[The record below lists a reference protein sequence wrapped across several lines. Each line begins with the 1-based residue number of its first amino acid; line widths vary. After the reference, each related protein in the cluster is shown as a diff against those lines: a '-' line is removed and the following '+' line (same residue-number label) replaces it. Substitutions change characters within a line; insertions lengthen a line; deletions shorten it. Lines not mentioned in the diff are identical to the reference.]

1 MNEQTDRANR
11 TVRSIPSDPN
21 GPVAGNAE
29 AAMPGSAGFV
39 GVPASICVND
49 HVHGRTEANAGNS
62 LDDMESRIM
71 RAMATRANAPL
82 PGNVVHNPG
91 DGGTIAPDTTLAN
104 VIVDSPMQ
112 REQAIAA
119 AVAAGVPKRVT
130 LWSTLV
136 EARSSL
142 RLRDL
147 FFGAWDCV
155 AVALVMTA
163 TVWLI
168 PLIRLFTNAAYAL
181 AHPGTVY
188 TMAFLTAPFLYEATH
203 LLVRFKEHESHTDD
217 LLRTMR
223 WSFTRLCALRMLVMG
238 AAAAT
243 LIVGYAAVVSVL
255 GAQVGLASGGAG
267 GSIGS
272 GVGGIGSGVGGGVGG
287 ALSFPDATGIG
298 LGSGAANAGM
308 AWSPAGLSGV
318 IPDTS
323 AARFSLLT
331 LLGVAFSALFV
342 FGIAQLVADV
352 HARWPW
358 SMIAIPAL
366 WVALCVALL
375 AWHDVLAPL
384 LAGLP
389 PMVALITAVATGVAY
404 FAAMGRFVRLAPSVA
419 EAA

>member
-1 MNEQTDRANR
+1 MNAQADRTNR
-11 TVRSIPSDPN
+11 TDRSIPSDSN
-21 GPVAGNAE
+21 GPVAGNVE
-29 AAMPGSAGFV
+29 AAMPSSAGFV
-39 GVPASICVND
+39 GVPTSISVND
-49 HVHGRTEANAGNS
+49 HARGRSKGS
-62 LDDMESRIM
+62 VGDGLVDMESRIM
-71 RAMATRANAPL
+71 RAMAARADAPL

-91 DGGTIAPDTTLAN
+91 DGGAIAPDTALAN

-112 REQAIAA
+112 REQAIADS
-119 AVAAGVPKRVT
+119 VEAGVPKRVT

-136 EARSSL
+136 EARGSL

-188 TMAFLTAPFLYEATH
+188 AMVFLTAPFLYEATH

-255 GAQVGLASGGAG
+255 GAQVGLADGGA
-267 GSIGS
+267 
-272 GVGGIGSGVGGGVGG
+272 GGGVGG
-287 ALSFPDATGIG
+287 ATPFSDTNGIG
-298 LGSGAANAGM
+298 LGGGVANAGM
-308 AWSPAGLSGV
+308 VWSPAGLSGV

-323 AARFSLLT
+323 TARFSLMT
-331 LLGVAFSALFV
+331 LLGIAFSALFV

-358 SMIAIPAL
+358 SMIAVPTL

-375 AWHDVLAPL
+375 AWHDALAPL

-404 FAAMGRFVRLAPSVA
+404 FAAMGRFVRLEPAIA
-419 EAA
+419 GAA

>member
-39 GVPASICVND
+39 GVPASTCVND
-49 HVHGRTEANAGNS
+49 HVHGRDEVNAGNS

-71 RAMATRANAPL
+71 RAMATRENAMPINATN
-82 PGNVVHNPG
+82 GVG
-91 DGGTIAPDTTLAN
+91 SSAR
-104 VIVDSPMQ
+104 
-112 REQAIAA
+112 REQAIAGA
-119 AVAAGVPKRVT
+119 IAAGVPKRVT
-130 LWSTLV
+130 LWSTLA
-136 EARSSL
+136 EARGSL

-188 TMAFLTAPFLYEATH
+188 AMAFLTAPFLYEATH

-267 GSIGS
+267 GGIGS
-272 GVGGIGSGVGGGVGG
+272 GVGGSVGGGVGG
-287 ALSFPDATGIG
+287 ALFFPNATGIR

-308 AWSPAGLSGV
+308 VWSPAGLSDV

>member
-1 MNEQTDRANR
+1 MNAQVDRINR
-11 TVRSIPSDPN
+11 TDRSIPSDSN
-21 GPVAGNAE
+21 GPVAGDTE
-29 AAMPGSAGFV
+29 AAMPGSTGFV
-39 GVPASICVND
+39 GVPTSISVND
-49 HVHGRTEANAGNS
+49 HARGRSKVSAGGG
-62 LDDMESRIM
+62 LVDMESRIM
-71 RAMATRANAPL
+71 RAMAARADAPL
-82 PGNVVHNPG
+82 PGNAVHNPG
-91 DGGTIAPDTTLAN
+91 DGGAIAPDTALAN

-112 REQAIAA
+112 REQAIADS
-119 AVAAGVPKRVT
+119 VEAGVPKRVT

-136 EARSSL
+136 EARGSL

-188 TMAFLTAPFLYEATH
+188 AMVFLTAPFLYEATH

-238 AAAAT
+238 AATST
-243 LIVGYAAVVSVL
+243 LIVCYAAVVSVL
-255 GAQVGLASGGAG
+255 GAQVGLANGGAG
-267 GSIGS
+267 G
-272 GVGGIGSGVGGGVGG
+272 GVGGGIGSGVGG
-287 ALSFPDATGIG
+287 ALPFSDTTGIG

-308 AWSPAGLSGV
+308 AWIPAGLSGV
-318 IPDTS
+318 IPDAS
-323 AARFSLLT
+323 AARFSLMT
-331 LLGVAFSALFV
+331 LLGIAFSALFV

-352 HARWPW
+352 HAHWPW
-358 SMIAIPAL
+358 SMIAVPAL

-375 AWHDVLAPL
+375 VWHDALAPL

-389 PMVALITAVATGVAY
+389 PVVALITAVATGVAY
-404 FAAMGRFVRLAPSVA
+404 FAAMGRFVRLAPAIA

>member
-11 TVRSIPSDPN
+11 TDRSIPSDPN

-29 AAMPGSAGFV
+29 AAIPGSAVFV
-39 GVPASICVND
+39 GVPTSISVNG
-49 HVHGRTEANAGNS
+49 HARGRSKVSTDNS
-62 LDDMESRIM
+62 LVDMESRII
-71 RAMATRANAPL
+71 RAMAARADAPL

-91 DGGTIAPDTTLAN
+91 DDGTIAPDTILAN
-104 VIVDSPMQ
+104 VIVDSPTQ
-112 REQAIAA
+112 REQAIADS
-119 AVAAGVPKRVT
+119 VEAGVPKRVT
-130 LWSTLV
+130 LWSTLA
-136 EARSSL
+136 EARGSL

-188 TMAFLTAPFLYEATH
+188 AMAFLTAPFLYEATH
-203 LLVRFKEHESHTDD
+203 LLVRFKEHENHTDD

-267 GSIGS
+267 G
-272 GVGGIGSGVGGGVGG
+272 GIGSGVGG

>member
-1 MNEQTDRANR
+1 MNAQADRTNR
-11 TVRSIPSDPN
+11 TDRSIPSAPN
-21 GPVAGNAE
+21 DPVAGNAE
-29 AAMPGSAGFV
+29 ATMPGSAGFV
-39 GVPASICVND
+39 GVPTSISVNC
-49 HVHGRTEANAGNS
+49 HARWRSKVSAGDG
-62 LDDMESRIM
+62 LVDMESRIM
-71 RAMATRANAPL
+71 RAMAARADAPL

-91 DGGTIAPDTTLAN
+91 DGGAIAPDTALAN

-112 REQAIAA
+112 REQAIADS
-119 AVAAGVPKRVT
+119 VEAGVPKRVT

-136 EARSSL
+136 EARGSL

-188 TMAFLTAPFLYEATH
+188 AMVFLTAPFLYEATH

-255 GAQVGLASGGAG
+255 GAQVGLADGGG
-267 GSIGS
+267 
-272 GVGGIGSGVGGGVGG
+272 GGIGG
-287 ALSFPDATGIG
+287 ALPFSDATGIG
-298 LGSGAANAGM
+298 LGAGATNIGM
-308 AWSPAGLSGV
+308 VWSPAGLSSV

-323 AARFSLLT
+323 AARFSFMT
-331 LLGVAFSALFV
+331 MLGIAFSALFV

-352 HARWPW
+352 HAHWPW
-358 SMIAIPAL
+358 SMIAVPAL

-375 AWHDVLAPL
+375 VWHDVLAPL

-404 FAAMGRFVRLAPSVA
+404 FAAMGRFVRLEPAIA

>member
-1 MNEQTDRANR
+1 MNEQADRTNR

-21 GPVAGNAE
+21 GPVVGDAG
-29 AAMPGSAGFV
+29 AAMPGSAGSAGFTSSA
-39 GVPASICVND
+39 GVPTSTSVNN
-49 HVHGRTEANAGNS
+49 HARGRAEVSVGNE

-71 RAMATRANAPL
+71 RAMATRAHAMPIN
-82 PGNVVHNPG
+82 
-91 DGGTIAPDTTLAN
+91 TTN
-104 VIVDSPMQ
+104 GFGSPIR

-119 AVAAGVPKRVT
+119 AVEAGVPKRVT
-130 LWSTLV
+130 VWSTLA
-136 EARSSL
+136 EARGSL

-155 AVALVMTA
+155 VVALVMTA
-163 TVWLI
+163 VVWLI
-168 PLIRLFTNAAYAL
+168 PLTRLFTNTAYML

-188 TMAFLTAPFLYEATH
+188 AMAFLTAPFLYEATH

-223 WSFTRLCALRMLVMG
+223 WSFTRLCALRTLVMG

-243 LIVGYAAVVSVL
+243 LIVGYAATVSVL
-255 GAQVGLASGGAG
+255 GTQAGIEAGFASGAAG
-267 GSIGS
+267 GGL
-272 GVGGIGSGVGGGVGG
+272 GGTASF
-287 ALSFPDATGIG
+287 FPDIAGIG
-298 LGSGAANAGM
+298 LGGGVPNDGM
-308 AWSPAGLSGV
+308 VWSPAGLSDV
-318 IPDTS
+318 ILDAS
-323 AARFSLLT
+323 ATRLSLMT

-358 SMIAIPAL
+358 SMIAVPVL
-366 WVALCVALL
+366 WIALCAALL
-375 AWHDVLAPL
+375 IWHDTLAPL

-389 PMVALITAVATGVAY
+389 PVVALITAVATGVAY
-404 FAAMGRFVRLAPSVA
+404 FAAMGRFVRLEPAIA

>member
-1 MNEQTDRANR
+1 MNAQADRTNR
-11 TVRSIPSDPN
+11 TDRSIPSDPN
-21 GPVAGNAE
+21 DPVAGNAE
-29 AAMPGSAGFV
+29 ATMPGSAGFV
-39 GVPASICVND
+39 GVPTSISVNC
-49 HVHGRTEANAGNS
+49 HARGRSKVSAGDG
-62 LDDMESRIM
+62 LVDMESRIM
-71 RAMATRANAPL
+71 RAMAARADAPL

-91 DGGTIAPDTTLAN
+91 DGGAIAPDTALAN

-112 REQAIAA
+112 REQAIADS
-119 AVAAGVPKRVT
+119 VEAGVPKRVT

-136 EARSSL
+136 EARGSL

-188 TMAFLTAPFLYEATH
+188 AMVFLTAPFLYEATH

-255 GAQVGLASGGAG
+255 GAQVGLAYGDG
-267 GSIGS
+267 
-272 GVGGIGSGVGGGVGG
+272 GGIGG
-287 ALSFPDATGIG
+287 ALPFSDTTGIG
-298 LGSGAANAGM
+298 LGVGATNIGM
-308 AWSPAGLSGV
+308 VWSPAGLSSV

-323 AARFSLLT
+323 AARFSFMT
-331 LLGVAFSALFV
+331 MLGIAFSALFV

-352 HARWPW
+352 HAHWPW
-358 SMIAIPAL
+358 SMIAVPAL

-375 AWHDVLAPL
+375 AWHDALAPL

-389 PMVALITAVATGVAY
+389 PTVALITAVATGVAY
-404 FAAMGRFVRLAPSVA
+404 FAAMGRFVRLEPAIA

>member
-1 MNEQTDRANR
+1 MNAQDDCTNR

-21 GPVAGNAE
+21 GPVAGNTE

-39 GVPASICVND
+39 GVPASTCVND
-49 HVHGRTEANAGNS
+49 HVHGRTEVNAGNN

-71 RAMATRANAPL
+71 RAMATRADAPL

-91 DGGTIAPDTTLAN
+91 DGDAIAPDTTLAK
-104 VIVDSPMQ
+104 VIVDSPMR
-112 REQAIAA
+112 REQAIAD

-130 LWSTLV
+130 LWSTLA
-136 EARSSL
+136 EARGSL

-188 TMAFLTAPFLYEATH
+188 AMAFLTAPFLYEATH

-267 GSIGS
+267 G
-272 GVGGIGSGVGGGVGG
+272 GIGSGVGG
-287 ALSFPDATGIG
+287 ALSFPDATGIR

-308 AWSPAGLSGV
+308 VWSPAGLSGV